1 MAVKRG
7 LGKGLD
13 SMIPVRRTQS
23 NEGSEE
29 KDKKEEVID
38 QKAPTTESPAPLE
51 GGQKEGELSSNADA
65 NVSSGEDNIIQ
76 KSDQIQIVKISSV
89 EPNKQQPRKNFDEDS
104 LEELAG
110 SIQQHGVLQPILVVR
125 KDDYYEIIAG
135 ERRWRAAKIAGL
147 TEIPIIVKE
156 MTEIEKV
163 EVSLIENIQRE
174 DLNPIEE
181 AKAYQQL
188 IEVFHLKQEDLAQ
201 RVSKNRSTITNAM
214 RLLKLDDKVQ
224 QMLVDEMI
232 SAGHARALLALED
245 KEAQRTL
252 AMKIFDDKLSVR
264 ETEKLIKKMQDSSAG
279 KKVSK
284 KDTNEDFTLST
295 VYENMEERIKRI
307 LGSKVQIQR
316 RRNNK
321 GKIEIEYYSQ
331 EDLERII
338 DLFESIGI
346 SDE

>member
-23 NEGSEE
+23 NEGP
-29 KDKKEEVID
+29 DKKEEVID